1 MRRLQLVD
9 RRHRQLAPCGSDGRR
24 ILFLSI
30 FDHTVLFHAL
40 AERLAAG
47 GHRVYWVTTDA
58 KWTLWLRTHGV
69 ARDDI
74 QELVY
79 DTDGRCTS
87 GAGNALLQEIV
98 ACERGCELTMNQVLA
113 MDRFVRGL
121 SEEQANE
128 WVYRY
133 YRDIKKFLVQKEIDV
148 VFGEPTNAN
157 ELITSMICRE
167 LDIPFLTPRDMRFP
181 LGRLIFTRG
190 HLPHRLVGGCG
201 CGAPDEV
208 SRLLGEFAARRTT
221 PYYFDRLKRGGVIG
235 WRRAR
240 KALRNRTA
248 RLISAQ
254 PHGLAYHRLPD
265 RLRTTFRR
273 LLNGFYLRRIVRYD
287 SLGDVANRIAF
298 FPLHVQPEAS
308 IDVCGSY
315 VSDQLKLIRDMRRA
329 LPFDMTLVIK
339 EHPNFLGLKSRSFFR
354 QIRKIPNVRLISHEV
369 SNFDVYRRASLVLT
383 VSGTPAYEA
392 AMLGIPA
399 VTMAPMFFGEFSMIR
414 HCVNVAELKP
424 IVTELLTCRGRNY
437 FHDCKVMTRL
447 LEQSYPGYW
456 TDPVFDSSVL
466 KESNLAELTKAFQ
479 DVIARACVKEDA
491 VAQVRRELS
500 LA

>member
-1 MRRLQLVD
+1 M
-9 RRHRQLAPCGSDGRR
+9 
-24 ILFLSI
+24 
-30 FDHTVLFHAL
+30 LFHAL
-40 AERLAAG
+40 AERLAAV
-47 GHRVYWVTTDA
+47 GHRVYWMTTDA

-79 DTDGRCTS
+79 NTGSQIMS
-87 GAGNALLQEIV
+87 GTRNALLQEIV

-113 MDRFVRGL
+113 MDRFVRGV
-121 SEEQANE
+121 SEEEANE
-128 WVYRY
+128 WVCRY
-133 YRDIKKFLVQKEIDV
+133 YRDIKNFLIRKEVEV

-167 LDIPFLTPRDMRFP
+167 LDIPFLAPRDMRFP
-181 LGRLIFTRG
+181 LGRLIFTQG

-201 CGAPDEV
+201 QGAPDEV

-221 PYYFDRLKRGGVIG
+221 PYYFDRLKRGGVID
-235 WRRAR
+235 WQRTW

-248 RLISAQ
+248 RLVSAQ
-254 PHGLAYHRLPD
+254 PHGLVYHRLPD
-265 RLRTTFRR
+265 RLRTTFHR
-273 LLNGFYLRRIVRYD
+273 LFNGFYLRRLMRYD
-287 SLGDVANRIAF
+287 NLGAVANRIAF

-339 EHPNFLGLKSRSFFR
+339 EHPNFLGLKNRSFFR

-369 SNFDVYRRASLVLT
+369 SNFDIYRRSSLVLT

-399 VTMAPMFFGEFSMIR
+399 VTMAPMFFGDFSMIR
-414 HCVNVAELKP
+414 HCGNIEELKP

-466 KESNLAELTKAFQ
+466 NEANLAELAKAFQ
-479 DVIARACVKEDA
+479 DVIARTGVKEEA
-491 VAQVRRELS
+491 VTSVRRELS
-500 LA
+500 LV